1 VSALSQ
7 LLAED
12 RDPAAETA
20 KRWDPA
26 LRAERTVCWDELRR
40 HVAAL
45 CERLDGGAASEAD
58 SRTWVLL
65 TEDAYAFAV
74 GLLALWHTGRH
85 AISPPNHQLE
95 SLRQLET
102 RGAGVLSDRPDWFP
116 EGSCLNPVIETAGP
130 CTARF
135 EELDPEAT
143 ALELYTSGTTG
154 NEKPISK
161 RIRHLSDEV
170 AELGAAWDDTL
181 GNATVYATAS
191 HQHVYGLLFGVLWP
205 LSSGRPFM
213 AHHFQQPG
221 ELVPRMREVGDCVL
235 ASVPTHL
242 KRLARHTGLPT
253 LRGVCRTIFSSGGPL
268 ATETA
273 NDIAGLLG
281 AAPIEVLGSTET
293 GGIGWRQQDSAGGQA
308 GVSVHWE
315 PFRRVRVTR
324 DPDTEVLRVASP
336 FVSVDTGGKG
346 FATGDRVTFRSD
358 GRFELAGRADRVVK
372 VGEKRV
378 NLDRME
384 SQLRGHAWVQEVAL
398 TLVDRDTDL
407 RVAAAVVPS
416 EEGME
421 QIRERGR
428 SGLGRGLRAS
438 LAGFWDPVVQPRLW
452 RVVPAL
458 PANEQGKLTRS
469 ALDELFREASYGEAS
484 MDRPE
489 VLEELRGSDF
499 LERACRVPHDLAC
512 LPGHFPDQPIVPG
525 VLQLDWVMELAAQ
538 LLERVVEV
546 RELRAIK
553 LLAPLRPGDS
563 FRIHVRATAAGEIAF
578 SVFSEDHEHAKGRVR
593 LNAGEETR

>member
-1 VSALSQ
+1 MTALSQ
-7 LLAED
+7 LLAEE
-12 RDPAAETA
+12 RDPAVETA

-26 LRAERTVCWDELRR
+26 LRAERLVRWGEFRQ

-45 CERLDGGAASEAD
+45 CERLDASAASAASELE
-58 SRTWVLL
+58 SRAWVLL

-85 AISPPNHQLE
+85 AISPPNHQLD
-95 SLRQLET
+95 SLRQLQT

-116 EGSCLNPVIETAGP
+116 EGSCVDPLIETDRA
-130 CTARF
+130 CTRRF
-135 EELDPEAT
+135 EALDQEAT

-154 NEKPISK
+154 GEKPIIK
-161 RIRHLSDEV
+161 RIRHLADEV
-170 AELGAAWDDTL
+170 AELGATWDGAL
-181 GNATVYATAS
+181 GAATVYATAS

-205 LSSGRPFM
+205 LASGRPFV
-213 AHHFQQPG
+213 AQHFLQPG
-221 ELVPRMREVGDCVL
+221 ELVPRMRETGDCVL

-242 KRLARHTGLPT
+242 KRLARHTGVST

-268 ATETA
+268 TTETA
-273 NDIAGLLG
+273 HDLAGLLG

-293 GGIGWRQQDSAGGQA
+293 GGIAWRRQDPARGHSY
-308 GVSVHWE
+308 WE
-315 PFRRVRVTR
+315 PFSCVRVTQDR
-324 DPDTEVLRVASP
+324 DTAVLRVASP
-336 FVSVDTGGKG
+336 FVSVDTGGED
-346 FATGDRVTFRSD
+346 FATGDRVKLRPD

-407 RVAAAVVPS
+407 RVAAAIVPT
-416 EEGME
+416 EEGM
-421 QIRERGR
+421 QHIRERGR
-428 SGLGRGLRAS
+428 SGLSRGLRAS
-438 LAGFWDPVVQPRLW
+438 LSGSWDPVVHPRLW

-458 PANEQGKLTRS
+458 PENEQGKLTRG
-469 ALDELFREASYGEAS
+469 ALDELFRATPYGEAS

-512 LPGHFPDQPIVPG
+512 LPGHFPDQPVVPG
-525 VLQLDWVMELAAQ
+525 VLQLDWAMELAAQ
-538 LLERVVEV
+538 LLERTIEMS
-546 RELRAIK
+546 ELSAIK

-563 FRIHVRATAAGEIAF
+563 FRIQVRSIAPCEIEF
-578 SVFSEDHEHAKGRVR
+578 TVWSENHEHAKGRVR
-593 LNAGEETR
+593 LNPSEQSS